1 MISRN
6 KSHEYGVQ
14 SVYAMLIF
22 IEEDIAFDLPAL
34 VSGVTNVEYSDLPV
48 FLKETLINIVKHYSE
63 IVTGL
68 TPYLRDWK
76 FERLNLVTQAILIYS
91 YAVYYYTED
100 KDKKKAVII
109 NVAIKLSKLFNP
121 NEDYKFINA
130 VLDGVLN

>member
-14 SVYAMLIF
+14 SVYAMLVF
-22 IEEDIAFDLPAL
+22 IKEDIAFDLPAV
-34 VSGVTNVEYSDLPV
+34 VSGVTGTEYSELPV
-48 FLKETLINIVKHYSE
+48 FRKETLINIVKNYSE
-63 IVTGL
+63 IVTNL

-91 YAVYYYTED
+91 YAVYFYTED
-100 KDKKKAVII
+100 KGKSKAVII

-121 NEDYKFINA
+121 TEDYKFINA
-130 VLDGVLN
+130 VLDGVLI